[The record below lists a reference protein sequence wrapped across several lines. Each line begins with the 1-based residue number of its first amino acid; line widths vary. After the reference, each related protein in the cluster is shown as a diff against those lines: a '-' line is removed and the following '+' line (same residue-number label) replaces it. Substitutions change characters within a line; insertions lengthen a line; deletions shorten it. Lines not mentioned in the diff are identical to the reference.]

1 MTLQH
6 LAALREAWG
15 GSTWARGLSVLAAG
29 AVVGLLSA
37 SADAAVYTVS
47 GCRSGWTPEWRT
59 TAGSSTNATYD
70 LCDTPTYR
78 SLSAG
83 LGGDGARAN
92 PGDYA
97 GWRFNAP
104 ADTAIVG
111 IDLVWRGHGDY
122 ATGDWG
128 PEAVRLDASNNAQL
142 RQRYDVFS
150 TTDSVAVADADWV
163 RASVIC
169 LAEPGSTCRTAFVP
183 PDAPDAPRVEIAT
196 SRVTII
202 DRSTPA
208 IAQAAGPA
216 ATGMT
221 WAGSQPLSFIAS
233 DKGSGVFRVDIEV
246 DGTVLQKIPA
256 VSDSRCVDPTGT
268 RDFAYPVPCPL
279 QVSGNVEIDTA
290 ALPTGQ
296 HTVTV
301 YVEDAAGNRAVVL
314 PPSTRLIVN
323 DHRAVGYYANGM
335 FFNPRFATP
344 RTANGDGAVSGATL
358 SAAFV
363 RQVGKGRSRH
373 SVRRAMREVRFSQSP
388 TVRGTL
394 SAPSG
399 EPIANATVF
408 IGQQPEGQQWRLDG
422 AVRTDSAGDF
432 VYRPAARHPNRQLR
446 AVYFPFSDS
455 HENASSDPLELR
467 VRAGMTLHVSRRSL
481 RNGQRLVFTG
491 RVLGA
496 LPAAGIAV
504 TLQAKVGRHYRS
516 FRQLRASSGTGG
528 RIRTAYRFERT
539 TGPVRYRFRL
549 KVVRQA
555 GLPFQSGASPVV
567 AVSVRP

>member
-1 MTLQH
+1 
-6 LAALREAWG
+6 
-15 GSTWARGLSVLAAG
+15 VLW
-29 AVVGLLSA
+29 VVACLLVLVAPA
-37 SADAAVYTVS
+37 SARAGSYTVS
-47 GCRSGWTPEWRT
+47 SCRSGWSPDVQRAHGEDGPNAYDVCELPEHGL
-59 TAGSSTNATYD
+59 AADFSGSASRLAE
-70 LCDTPTYR
+70 
-78 SLSAG
+78 
-83 LGGDGARAN
+83 
-92 PGDYA
+92 GDYA
-97 GWRFNAP
+97 GWRFDAP
-104 ADTAIVG
+104 ADTAIVRTVLRWNG
-111 IDLVWRGHGDY
+111 RGDT
-122 ATGDWG
+122 ATVDWG
-128 PEAVRLDASNNAQL
+128 AIEARIDASTTSRRSHFDAF
-142 RQRYDVFS
+142 D
-150 TTDSVAVADADWV
+150 TTDVLDLADASWIRLSLVCLPSTGACRTHLSLVESARFFVSASAITLVDRFAPTVQGVGGAAVTDGTWTESEPLTFSATDRGGGLYRVLVEADGAVVKAIPAVADD
-163 RASVIC
+163 
-169 LAEPGSTCRTAFVP
+169 
-183 PDAPDAPRVEIAT
+183 
-196 SRVTII
+196 
-202 DRSTPA
+202 
-208 IAQAAGPA
+208 
-216 ATGMT
+216 
-221 WAGSQPLSFIAS
+221 
-233 DKGSGVFRVDIEV
+233 
-246 DGTVLQKIPA
+246 
-256 VSDSRCVDPTGT
+256 RCVDRTGG
-268 RDFAYPVPCPL
+268 RDFAYPVSCPT
-279 QVSGNVEIDTA
+279 QGAGSVSIDA
-290 ALPTGQ
+290 ADLPSGQ
-296 HTVTV
+296 HTVAV
-301 YVEDAAGNRAVVL
+301 YLEDAAGNRTTLIA
-314 PPSTRLIVN
+314 PSSRLIVN

-432 VYRPAARHPNRQLR
+432 VYRPAARHPNRLLR